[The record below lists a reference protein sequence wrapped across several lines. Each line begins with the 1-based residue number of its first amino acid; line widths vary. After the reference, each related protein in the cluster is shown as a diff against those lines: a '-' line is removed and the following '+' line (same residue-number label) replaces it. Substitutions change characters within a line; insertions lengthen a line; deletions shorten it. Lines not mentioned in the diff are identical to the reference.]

1 MLHETFTIELPYEE
15 LGIKQQGSATI
26 TTYIKDVFPKD
37 QDPFKSPLLVSV
49 RVADIIIIL
58 QEKEKL

>member
-26 TTYIKDVFPKD
+26 TTYIKDVFPKEIGRA
-37 QDPFKSPLLVSV
+37 SCRE
-49 RVADIIIIL
+49 RV
-58 QEKEKL
+58 